1 MLHEM
6 LMLVKR
12 KCKQILR
19 VSLKN
24 LPYFKPI
31 YAQLDALEVP
41 PGHVYSPIPDLED
54 IKAREQAIFD
64 DVPADI
70 PGIELNEEHQLTL
83 LGHFKKYYDEQP
95 FSSDTT
101 KGLRYHFDNLLYPYS
116 DAIILYCMIRHHTPK
131 LIIEVGASGYSSC
144 LILDVNERFLNNT
157 LRCICIDPNGGS
169 VLSSLEENDE
179 RNFSF
184 IKKRV
189 QDVDLRLFGKLSH
202 NDILFVDSTHIS
214 KIDSDVNYVLFNIL
228 PSLSPGVLIHFHD
241 IFYPFEYPRE
251 WIYNKRAWNENYIL
265 RAFLQYNSAFKI

>member
-189 QDVDLRLFGKLSH
+189 QDVDLRLFGKLCIVAAVRASRQIRLH
-202 NDILFVDSTHIS
+202 AFSAYHTACGVQKHYAANREKRIGRGSDIQPLEVE
-214 KIDSDVNYVLFNIL
+214 LLELEPIL
-228 PSLSPGVLIHFHD
+228 VIKV
-241 IFYPFEYPRE
+241 E
-251 WIYNKRAWNENYIL
+251 
-265 RAFLQYNSAFKI
+265 